1 MIRIPCPGAGRLHG
15 KMLLQVHDELV
26 IECPRAELARVAGVV
41 RDIMEN
47 AYPLS
52 IPLTTEARLGQR
64 TGMNYNPGL
73 RHHRK
78 RIWQT

>member
-1 MIRIPCPGAGRLHG
+1 MKIAMIRIPPGLAQAGLHG

-26 IECPRAELARVAGVV
+26 IECPRAELAKVTGVV

-52 IPLTTEARLGQR
+52 IPLTTEARWGTNWDELQ
-64 TGMNYNPGL
+64 PL
-73 RHHRK
+73 V
-78 RIWQT
+78 